1 MSREILFL
9 ALIILTVITPLGICN
24 FHVVQRIP
32 GEPPPVIKTYA
43 VAYPIFEKYVSL
55 NNCSQEI
62 IVQDNCP
69 GIYCLYVFTP
79 QTYCLWS
86 LGHSENAIFSTKITK
101 GTYVIPLNKGN
112 YVVVINH
119 FLGKDSNINVNVAP
133 RSFCSFIMSNR
144 LASPRGIVSYGIYD
158 YAGEL
163 QNYCIRTNSILGYF
177 NISCFE
183 PKGCL
188 ASLQLNA
195 VLLINGGN
203 DYEYFLQNIIKFE
216 NCFHWFY
223 LEDNIWNFSSYRAN
237 IYHVEGKG
245 IINSYC
251 NRTYYCYS
259 PPCLFDIKYSLPLAG
274 YLIINVT
281 TVQGKGVYVT
291 FGFSKIQNGQEI
303 LPPIFTYYDKVFISC
318 PNVIS
323 ACIVIKPN
331 FTKSLNVFSAGL
343 VFGSY
348 EQLSTV
354 SFNNLNSTLALLYC
368 NQGWKPVPSF
378 FSFCVNSLE
387 SACNLNFKAAKS
399 KILVS
404 TNVQCSNS
412 VIDMPH
418 VNVPF
423 TFVDYNNKPIY
434 IEKPLNVSLPRTI
447 YICKNEKQCLYKVY
461 LCING
466 IRQQINDGY
475 IIYPRC
481 YFISINITAFYNTYY
496 FIRIFYPNGT
506 FCSWFLS
513 CSKIC
518 LPKIIQV
525 CKFIR
530 YNLNQNSTIMATGP
544 LNITPI
550 YELQYLVTINLPT
563 NKTEEWVN
571 NGTIIQIPKT
581 IYINAGTRYY
591 LLSSNESY
599 VSKPLNITPI
609 YELQY
614 LVKLILPNGTIEEW
628 VNNGTIIQIPKTIY
642 INSTSRYYLNNTNT
656 SFIICRPMII
666 KPCYKLQYLVKLI
679 LPNGTIEEW
688 LDSHSDLIL
697 PKIIQINDTRYI
709 LNEQN
714 NIIEILGCRI
724 LCPKY
729 DVYYL
734 VKLILPNGTIEEWVK
749 KDCVIILPQYIYISS
764 YERYVLNSTQF
775 VIVHSPLVIQP
786 EYIKQYLINING
798 ISYWYNQ
805 GAKLLI
811 KIATTP
817 FFIVKWVGSIK
828 VTNGEIITI
837 NGPLDLKA
845 EILINPLFEYLG
857 IAGIIAIIV
866 LAITNVIRHK
876 SK

>member
-24 FHVVQRIP
+24 FHAVQRIP

-86 LGHSENAIFSTKITK
+86 LGHSENAILSTEITK

-112 YVVVINH
+112 YFVVINH

-144 LASPRGIVSYGIYD
+144 LSSPRGIVSYGIYD

-259 PPCLFDIKYSLPLAG
+259 PPCLYDIKYSLPLAG

-291 FGFSKIQNGQEI
+291 FGFSSIQNGQEI

-387 SACNLNFKAAKS
+387 SACNLNFKAANS

-447 YICKNEKQCLYKVY
+447 YICKNEKQCLYKIC

-563 NKTEEWVN
+563 NKTEEWIN

-599 VSKPLNITPI
+599 VLKPLNITPI

-628 VNNGTIIQIPKTIY
+628 INNGTIIQIPKTIY

-656 SFIICRPMII
+656 SFIIYRSMII

-798 ISYWYNQ
+798 VSYWYNQ

-857 IAGIIAIIV
+857 IAGIIAIII